1 MEILAPAGSPAC
13 VTAAV
18 QNGADAIYL
27 GYGDFHARRGAVGFS
42 AEELRAALAYCR
54 VRGVRVYAALNT
66 LLTDREL
73 PRAAALTRELCE
85 AGVDA
90 LLVQDLGVLRVVKRV
105 APDLPVHASTQMS
118 IHNLEGA
125 RQAHALGCDRVVLAR
140 ELTREQVAHI
150 AAHSP
155 IEVEVFVQG
164 ALCFAYSGQ
173 CYMSAVIGARSGNR
187 GECAGPCRLPY
198 GMNLRALDEYP
209 LSLKDLSLVDHMEE
223 LARLGV
229 ACAKIEGRL
238 RRPEYVALA
247 SRVLS
252 EALCGRRPSPGDRA
266 ALERVFSRQ
275 GFTDGYYTG
284 RLGPGMFGAHRPEP
298 PDRQNRLYAR
308 LRAGCEGVGERQRVP
323 VRFACLLTAGRPAV
337 LGVEDEDG
345 HTVTVEG
352 PVPDAAVS
360 RAALETVVNT
370 QLYKTGGT
378 PYRCVEARTRV
389 EGALSLP
396 LPAIREMR
404 REALERLTARRAK
417 PPDVGC
423 AGNPQPKFSFFVA
436 ASRQQGTG
444 RRSGAWKPGPAALAR
459 RAPPVLTVQVSRA
472 EQVTPGLLAL
482 SPALLYVPLA
492 ALAAAEIW
500 EKLESF
506 TATGPPVAAVLP
518 RVITDDE
525 WPEVDA
531 LLERAAAR
539 GVREVLAGNLGHL
552 APARARGLTVR
563 GDFGLNIFNS
573 QALRTWKREGLRS
586 AALSFELNL
595 AQVRD
600 LSHCVDT
607 ELIVYGRLPLMVT
620 AHCLMKDRAGRCACE
635 NHRALVDRTGAH
647 FPVLRETR
655 CRSVLYNARKLF
667 LADRREDWQSLGL
680 WGARLLFTTENPR
693 ECVRVVERYLGRGDY
708 EPNDFT
714 RGLCYRNIRAR
725 KSTTH

>member
-1 MEILAPAGSPAC
+1 MEILAPAGGPAC

-27 GYGDFHARRGAVGFS
+27 GYGDFHARQGAAGFS

-73 PRAAALTRELCE
+73 PRAAALTRELYE
-85 AGVDA
+85 VGVDA

-118 IHNLEGA
+118 VHNLEGV

-140 ELTREQVAHI
+140 ELTREQIAHI

-155 IEVEVFVQG
+155 IEVEVFVHG

-173 CYMSAVIGARSGNR
+173 CYMSAAIGARSGNR

-198 GMNLRALDEYP
+198 GMNLRASDEYP

-266 ALERVFSRQ
+266 ALESVFSRQ

-284 RLGPGMFGAHRPEP
+284 RLGPGMFGVHRPAP
-298 PDRQNRLYAR
+298 PDRQNKLYAR
-308 LRAGCEGVGERQRVP
+308 LRADCESTGERQRVP
-323 VRFACLLTAGRPAV
+323 VRFACLLTPARPAM
-337 LGVEDEDG
+337 LGVEDDDG
-345 HTVTVEG
+345 HTVAVEG
-352 PVPDAAVS
+352 PVPDAALS
-360 RAALETVVNT
+360 RAVPEAVVNT

-378 PYRCVEARTRV
+378 PYRCAEARTRV

-396 LPAIREMR
+396 LSAINDMR
-404 REALERLTARRAK
+404 REALDRLTALRAR
-417 PPDVGC
+417 PPARLGGV
-423 AGNPQPKFSFFVA
+423 
-436 ASRQQGTG
+436 
-444 RRSGAWKPGPAALAR
+444 WKPGPAALPR
-459 RAPPVLTVQVSRA
+459 RTPPTLTVQVSRA
-472 EQVTPGLLAL
+472 EQVTPDLLAL
-482 SPALLYVPLA
+482 SPALLYAPLA
-492 ALAAAEIW
+492 ALAEAEIW
-500 EKLESF
+500 KKLEFFVAAGLS
-506 TATGPPVAAVLP
+506 VAAVLP
-518 RVITDDE
+518 RIIVDDE
-525 WPEVDA
+525 WPAVGA

-539 GVREVLAGNLGHL
+539 GVRAVLAGNLGHV
-552 APARARGLTVR
+552 APARERGFAVR
-563 GDFGLNIFNS
+563 GDFGLNVFNT
-573 QALRTWKREGLRS
+573 QTLRTWKQAGLRS

-600 LSHCVDT
+600 LSHSMDT

-620 AHCLMKDRAGRCACE
+620 AQCLMKDRAGRCACE
-635 NHRALVDRTGAH
+635 NRLELVDRTGAR

-655 CRSVLYNARKLF
+655 CRSVLCNARKLF
-667 LADRREDWQSLGL
+667 LADKRADWQSLGL

-693 ECVRVVERYLGRGDY
+693 ECVRVAERYLGRGTY

-714 RGLCYRNIRAR
+714 RGLYYRNVRAR
-725 KSTTH
+725 KPR

>member
-27 GYGDFHARRGAVGFS
+27 GYGDFHARRDATGFS

-73 PRAAALTRELCE
+73 PRAAALARELYE

-90 LLVQDLGVLRVVKRV
+90 LLVQDLGVLRVVKRA

-118 IHNLEGA
+118 VHSLEGV
-125 RQAHALGCDRVVLAR
+125 RQAGALGCDRVVLAR
-140 ELTREQVAHI
+140 ELTREQIAHI

-155 IEVEVFVQG
+155 IEVEVFVHG

-198 GMNLRALDEYP
+198 GTNLRASDEYP

-252 EALCGRRPSPGDRA
+252 EALRGRGPSPGDRA

-284 RLGPGMFGAHRPEP
+284 RLGPGMFGVHRPEP
-298 PDRQNRLYAR
+298 PDRKNKLYAR
-308 LRAGCEGVGERQRVP
+308 LRADYEGAGERQRVP
-323 VRFACLLTAGRPAV
+323 VHFACLLTAGRPAM
-337 LGVEDEDG
+337 LGAEDDDG
-345 HTVTVEG
+345 RTVTVEG
-352 PVPDAAVS
+352 PVPDAAA
-360 RAALETVVNT
+360 RAMPEAVINT

-378 PYRCVEARTRV
+378 PYRCVEARTRA

-396 LPAIREMR
+396 LPAVNDMR
-404 REALERLTARRAK
+404 RAALEKLTALRAEPPERRGG
-417 PPDVGC
+417 D
-423 AGNPQPKFSFFVA
+423 
-436 ASRQQGTG
+436 
-444 RRSGAWKPGPAALAR
+444 WKPGPSVPAR
-459 RAPPVLTVQVSRA
+459 RTPPVLTVQVSRA
-472 EQVTPGLLAL
+472 EQITPELLAL
-482 SPALLYVPLA
+482 SPALLYVPLS
-492 ALAAAEIW
+492 ALAEDEIW
-500 EKLESF
+500 EKLDVP
-506 TATGPPVAAVLP
+506 TAAGLPVAAVLP
-518 RVITDDE
+518 RVIPDDE
-525 WPEVDA
+525 WPEADA
-531 LLERAAAR
+531 QLKRAAAR
-539 GVREVLAGNLGHL
+539 GVREVLAGNLGQL
-552 APARARGLTVR
+552 SPARERGFAVR
-563 GDFGLNIFNS
+563 GDFGLNVFNS
-573 QALRTWKREGLRS
+573 QTLRTLKREGLRS

-600 LSHCVDT
+600 LSHSMDT

-620 AHCLMKDRAGRCACE
+620 AQCLMKDRAGRCACE
-635 NHRALVDRTGAH
+635 NRRELVDRTGAR
-647 FPVLRETR
+647 FPVLREAS

-667 LADRREDWQSLGL
+667 LAD
-680 WGARLLFTTENPR
+680 
-693 ECVRVVERYLGRGDY
+693 
-708 EPNDFT
+708 
-714 RGLCYRNIRAR
+714 
-725 KSTTH
+725 